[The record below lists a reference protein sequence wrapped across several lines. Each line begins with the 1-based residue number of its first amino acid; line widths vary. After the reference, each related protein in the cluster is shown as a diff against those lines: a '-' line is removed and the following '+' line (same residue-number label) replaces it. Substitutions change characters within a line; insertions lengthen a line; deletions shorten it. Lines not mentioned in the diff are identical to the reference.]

1 MANYTYGQYLKWIGV
16 NFSAIT
22 EQDIADLDKYKG
34 LVPVY
39 ENGKIIDFIAKE
51 NNLNVQI

>member
-16 NFSAIT
+16 NFSVIT
-22 EQDIADLDKYKG
+22 EQDIADLEKYKDII
-34 LVPVY
+34 PVY

-51 NNLNVQI
+51 NN